1 MALSC
6 FSNRSCVLDH
16 PRVRKLHYRWAHSVR
31 GRELPWNSLQRGVCA
46 SSKGSRAEMSNSRKV
61 TITNRIVS
69 EQGIARETAHRA
81 LKVRLETIAVHA
93 GAEIDPVTGSVAP
106 PLHLSTTFEHGAAGE
121 AIHEFSISVRRIQR
135 SRVWKPLFVI

>member
-1 MALSC
+1 
-6 FSNRSCVLDH
+6 
-16 PRVRKLHYRWAHSVR
+16 
-31 GRELPWNSLQRGVCA
+31 
-46 SSKGSRAEMSNSRKV
+46 MSNSRKV

-106 PLHLSTTFEHGAAGE
+106 PLHLSTTFEHGPAGE